1 VRAVGRAEHGQ
12 GRLRGRDA
20 QGGTGGDD
28 HAVVGLDHQRR
39 GTFGFDA
46 QFALHHH
53 QGFLVREAGDVEAAF
68 ETQAACAHAA
78 DALPGNF
85 AHGGGGRRRPARPDG
100 MGWIRGAGGT
110 VQHQR
115 CSHFFSCFLGDG
127 QDCETDSTVL
137 LRSCPNLCFMA
148 GAGADSMLSMTMLR
162 AAPDPVINAQRIQ
175 H

>member
-85 AHGGGGRRRPARPDG
+85 AHGGEGVGGAQRARMEWGGYGVPEARYNTNAAVISSPVSLGMGRIARPTPRCSCGPARIFASWP
-100 MGWIRGAGGT
+100 
-110 VQHQR
+110 
-115 CSHFFSCFLGDG
+115 
-127 QDCETDSTVL
+127 
-137 LRSCPNLCFMA
+137 
-148 GAGADSMLSMTMLR
+148 
-162 AAPDPVINAQRIQ
+162 APGPTACYP
-175 H
+175 